1 MEVRKRI
8 TAIVPSELLYAF
20 DPDHEHV
27 FVVTR
32 EKGKIVSSCTGFDSP
47 GCH

>member
-8 TAIVPSELLYAF
+8 TAIVPSELLYVF

-27 FVVTR
+27 FVV
-32 EKGKIVSSCTGFDSP
+32 EKEVPLIMSTAKDI
-47 GCH
+47 